1 MKKRHDV
8 GPSTGELRQ
17 RAERQLAGTPPLSF
31 NESQHRLVHELQVHQ
46 IELEMQN
53 EALQEARTVAEV
65 ALLRYAELFDFA
77 PVAYFTLS
85 QDGSVQQTNFSGE
98 RMLGM
103 ERGKISGRH
112 FADIVAIEYRSIF
125 NQFLDQVFAKPGT
138 QHCEIVLQSAGR
150 RCWVAVEATADSDCR
165 TCLAAM
171 VDISERKQNER
182 ELQLAATVYI
192 AIEEAI
198 MVADTNDNIV
208 AVNPAFSKLTG
219 YSAAEAIGQS
229 TSLLKSSRHD
239 ETFFIAMW
247 KQLNSTGQWLG
258 EIWNRRKNGSEY
270 LARLSITTVYGD
282 NGIEIRRVA
291 MSSDITEQR
300 RSEELIHQQ
309 ANIDP
314 LTGLP
319 NRRMFLDRLQRAIN
333 KSHREHQKL
342 ALMFMDLDHFK
353 DINDTLGHDVG
364 DRLLR
369 ETTQRLMSCIRG
381 TDTLA
386 RPGGDEFTLIMSE
399 LHEMNSIDRVAQAM
413 LRTMTAPFQLNEER
427 CYVSV
432 SIGIALYPDDAETM
446 EELLKKADQAMYAAK
461 DMGRSRFCYFTPAM
475 QEAAEIRLR
484 LTNDLRHALTDN
496 QIWVAYQPIVDLAT
510 GEIKKAEAL
519 IRWQHPTRGLVSPA
533 EFIPIAEDTGLITE
547 IGSWVFHQVADQ
559 VAKWRLNH
567 HGMFQISINKSPAQ
581 FHNNSDK
588 MADWFEHLNQLGL
601 PGGCIA
607 VEITEGLLLDN
618 SSIVADKLLAFKDA
632 GMQTSL
638 DDFGTGY
645 SSLSYLKKYHIDFL
659 KIDQAFVSN
668 LVANSTD
675 MALCEA
681 IVVMAHVLGMKVIAE
696 GVETEEQRDLLQK
709 AGCDYAQG
717 YFFSKAVCADEFEK
731 LFPIKQS
738 QSTASG

>member
-1 MKKRHDV
+1 MKKRHDC
-8 GPSTGELRQ
+8 SRSNGELRG
-17 RAERQLAGTPPLSF
+17 RAERQLAETAPGNA
-31 NESQHRLVHELQVHQ
+31 NEADHKLVHELQVHQ

-53 EALQEARTVAEV
+53 EALREARMTAEQ
-65 ALLRYAELFDFA
+65 ALQRYAELFDFA

-85 QDGSVQQTNFSGE
+85 SDGGVKQTNFNGE

-103 ERGKISGRH
+103 ERSKISGRH
-112 FADIVAIEYRSIF
+112 FANIVASEYRTSF
-125 NQFLDQVFAKPGT
+125 QRFLEQVFTNPGA
-138 QHCEIVLQSAGR
+138 QHCEIVLEPGGHP
-150 RCWVAVEATADSDCR
+150 CWVAVEAIADSDRR

-171 VDISERKQNER
+171 VDISERKRDEQ
-182 ELQLAATVYI
+182 ELQLAATVYL
-192 AIEEAI
+192 AIDEAI
-198 MVADTNDNIV
+198 MVADTNDLII
-208 AVNPAFSKLTG
+208 AINPAFTKLNG
-219 YSAAEAIGQS
+219 YSAAEAIGQ
-229 TSLLKSSRHD
+229 TTALLKSSRHD
-239 ETFFIAMW
+239 EAFFNAMW
-247 KQLNSTGQWLG
+247 TQLNTTGQWQG
-258 EIWNRRKNGSEY
+258 EIWNRRKNGGEY
-270 LARLSITTVYGD
+270 LARLSISTVFDG
-282 NGIEIRRVA
+282 NGREIRRVA

-300 RSEELIHQQ
+300 RAEELIHQQ

-314 LTGLP
+314 LTDLP

-342 ALMFMDLDHFK
+342 AVMFMDLDHFK

-369 ETTQRLMSCIRG
+369 ETTQRLMSCIRE

-399 LHEMNSIDRVAQAM
+399 LHELNSIDRVAQAM
-413 LRTMTAPFQLNEER
+413 LRTMTAPFQLKNER

-432 SIGIALYPDDAETM
+432 SIGIALYPDDAGTLED
-446 EELLKKADQAMYAAK
+446 LLKKADQAMYVAK
-461 DMGRSRFCYFTPAM
+461 SKGRSQFCYFTPAM

-484 LTNDLRHALTDN
+484 LTNDLRHAITDN
-496 QIWVAYQPIVDLAT
+496 QFWVAYQPIVDLAT

-519 IRWQHPTRGLVSPA
+519 VRWQHPTRGLISPA
-533 EFIPIAEDTGLITE
+533 EFIPIAEDSGLITE
-547 IGSWVFHQVADQ
+547 IGSWVFHQVANQ
-559 VAKWRLNH
+559 VANWRINH
-567 HGMFQISINKSPAQ
+567 HALFQISINKSPAQ

-588 MADWFEHLNQLGL
+588 MADWFEHLARLGL

-607 VEITEGLLLDN
+607 VEITEGLLLEN
-618 SSIVADKLLAFKDA
+618 SSIVSDKLMAFKNA

-668 LVANSTD
+668 LVAHSTD

-681 IVVMAHVLGMKVIAE
+681 IIVMAHVLGMKVIAE
-696 GVETEEQRDLLQK
+696 GVETEEQRDLLLK
-709 AGCDYAQG
+709 AGCDYGQG
-717 YFFSKAVCADEFEK
+717 YLFSKPVRAEEFEK
-731 LFPIKQS
+731 LFQ
-738 QSTASG
+738 TGEFDNAASV